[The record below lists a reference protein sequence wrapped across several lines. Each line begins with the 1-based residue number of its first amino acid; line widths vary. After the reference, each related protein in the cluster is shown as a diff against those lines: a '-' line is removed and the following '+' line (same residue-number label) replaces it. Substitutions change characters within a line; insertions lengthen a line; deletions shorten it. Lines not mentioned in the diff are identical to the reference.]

1 MLLNKPRQSKVL
13 HFAIVLIDEN
23 TSTLISSQIQ
33 KYFSLVYLLKVK
45 LFTFTLTCVVDT
57 NNQNIVFQACVFP
70 MKDNCAAGQ
79 AFLSDGIYEE
89 YPFHKTQRPY
99 TIEYK

>member
-1 MLLNKPRQSKVL
+1 MLLNKPRQSKAL

-45 LFTFTLTCVVDT
+45 LFSFTLTCVIDT
-57 NNQNIVFQACVFP
+57 DYQNIIFQVHVCVFP

-79 AFLSDGIYEE
+79 ASLSDGIFEE
-89 YPFHKTQRPY
+89 YPLHRTHRP
-99 TIEYK
+99 